1 MAPGG
6 IPRHGG
12 EMTALREA
20 RCSSAGLIWRTIW
33 SITQK
38 IRNQIATQPVTH
50 FMGRA
55 IFWAGNGVESTRAD
69 ALTSGRAWA
78 RDRALERY
86 QPQFDGL
93 RALAVLTVI
102 VDHFSAD
109 VPNFPL
115 PDWIHLGAAGVRL
128 FLVLSGYFI
137 TASLRRARDRMD
149 SGELSAGKTFAA
161 FYSRRLYR
169 IAPAYLV
176 FVAIALLL
184 NLGEIR
190 HNWPWVFTGT
200 VNWLIA
206 WKNQW
211 PLAISH
217 LWSICVQEQFYLLWP
232 LLILL
237 LPRRWMLSAIIAVA
251 LGGIAFRV
259 GCVIFSVPVIARWVL
274 PFGSLDS
281 LAAGA
286 ALGWCGGRLRASR
299 GGWLLAALCLSML
312 TVAAVLRNS
321 DPTQLKS
328 VLVEPLEAGA
338 FVILVARTATGFD
351 GNIARFLSNTGL
363 VFAGRISYGLYIYH
377 ILVAMVL
384 TRWLPAQL
392 RFLIAI
398 PSLRLVLFGIV
409 TLLIAAL
416 SWRLLEQP
424 IKRVRGEKTKKA
436 LGPIPNRSWAPEK
449 VTRSPQPP
457 RLILSENSSG

>member
-1 MAPGG
+1 MGWATYWAGSGVEFPRADVFAPG
-6 IPRHGG
+6 RS
-12 EMTALREA
+12 L
-20 RCSSAGLIWRTIW
+20 
-33 SITQK
+33 
-38 IRNQIATQPVTH
+38 
-50 FMGRA
+50 
-55 IFWAGNGVESTRAD
+55 
-69 ALTSGRAWA
+69 A

-93 RALAVLTVI
+93 RALAVLTVM

-115 PDWIHLGAAGVRL
+115 PDWIHLGATGVRL

-149 SGELSAGKTFAA
+149 AGKSSAGETITA
-161 FYSRRLYR
+161 FYWRRLLR
-169 IAPAYLV
+169 TGPAYLV
-176 FVAIALLL
+176 FAGIALLL
-184 NLGEIR
+184 NLGAIR

-206 WKNQW
+206 WQNQW

-237 LPRRWMLSAIIAVA
+237 LPRRWMLSAIITVA
-251 LGGIAFRV
+251 FAGIAFRI
-259 GCVIFSVPVIARWVL
+259 GCVIFSVPLITRWAL

-299 GGWLLAALCLSML
+299 GGWLLALLCLSML
-312 TVAAVLRNS
+312 IVAAVLRNS
-321 DPTQLKS
+321 DPTKLKS

-338 FVILVARTATGFD
+338 FLILVARTARGFD
-351 GNIARFLSNTGL
+351 GNIARFLSNPGL
-363 VFAGRISYGLYIYH
+363 VFAGRISYGLYVYH
-377 ILVAMVL
+377 ILVAMVFN
-384 TRWLPAQL
+384 RWLPSQM
-392 RFLIAI
+392 RFLVAI
-398 PSLRLVLFGIV
+398 PSLRLVLFGVV
-409 TLLIAAL
+409 TVFTAAL

-424 IKRVRGEKTKKA
+424 INRLRGEKMRKA
-436 LGPIPNRSWAPEK
+436 LGPIPHGSWEPEG
-449 VTRSPQPP
+449 VTRSPASP
-457 RLILSENSSG
+457 RPLLGAGSFG